1 MSKNAPYAILILEKL
16 NVTGR
21 TAKGAHDAS
30 VTSERNQTW
39 KYLMLRLPTV
49 FFDGFNNPL
58 GYHFIK
64 EDTLVLV

>member
-1 MSKNAPYAILILEKL
+1 MSKNASYAILILEKL

-21 TAKGAHDAS
+21 TAKGAYDAS
-30 VTSERNQTW
+30 VTSERNQTE
-39 KYLMLRLPTV
+39 KYLMLTLRIV